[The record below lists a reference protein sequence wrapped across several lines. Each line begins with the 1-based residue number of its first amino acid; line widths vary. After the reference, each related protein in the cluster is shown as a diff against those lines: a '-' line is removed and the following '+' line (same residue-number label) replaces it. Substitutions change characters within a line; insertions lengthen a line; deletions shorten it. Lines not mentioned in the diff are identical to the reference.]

1 MVNTRFVLCSGIFLS
16 SYLFYSHFFIF
27 SFSLSFFLHRF
38 LCNVRISTRYCL
50 AGRARRQED
59 IFAEREKRKREK
71 EKEKEK
77 KRQREKEK
85 RREEKRREREK
96 TQRKS
101 ADEKLTA
108 GKRFSFVIYNYK

>member
-85 RREEKRREREK
+85 RREEEREREK

-108 GKRFSFVIYNYK
+108 GKRFSFVRYNYK

>member
-50 AGRARRQED
+50 AGRARRQKD
-59 IFAEREKRKREK
+59 IFAENEKGKRKK
-71 EKEKEK
+71 KK
-77 KRQREKEK
+77 KRRDRERKRREEK
-85 RREEKRREREK
+85 RREEKRRGERE
-96 TQRKS
+96 RKRNGK
-101 ADEKLTA
+101 ALT
-108 GKRFSFVIYNYK
+108 KS

>member
-50 AGRARRQED
+50 AGRARRQKD
-59 IFAEREKRKREK
+59 IFAERENEKGKRKK
-71 EKEKEK
+71 KK
-77 KRQREKEK
+77 KRRDRERK

-108 GKRFSFVIYNYK
+108 GKRFSFVRYNYK